1 MRTKTRAIF
10 LTKAKCQQKR
20 SLVVVKD
27 CYSRVHSRGKQAN
40 GRREPDG
47 PPSKKEE
54 QILMQVAVSDTK
66 D

>member
-1 MRTKTRAIF
+1 MCHIF
-10 LTKAKCQQKR
+10 DKSEVSTEVFFSCRKR
-20 SLVVVKD
+20 LLFTG
-27 CYSRVHSRGKQAN
+27 HSRGKQAN

-47 PPSKKEE
+47 PPFKKEE